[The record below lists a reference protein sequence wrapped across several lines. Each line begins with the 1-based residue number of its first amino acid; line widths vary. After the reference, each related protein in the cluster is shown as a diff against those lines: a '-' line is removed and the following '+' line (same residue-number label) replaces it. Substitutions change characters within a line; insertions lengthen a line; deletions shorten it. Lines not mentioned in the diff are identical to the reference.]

1 MVLYHNYILVHFH
14 STLKKRLKRL
24 KGLALTAKLLFPL
37 LIKRLIQTPWGR
49 GPPILTIKH
58 HQVTGI

>member
-37 LIKRLIQTPWGR
+37 LIKDLSKPHGAEAQ
-49 GPPILTIKH
+49 LFSQSNTIK
-58 HQVTGI
+58 